1 MKLSGQGIER
11 REQLIGSVG
20 ACPREGIEQRA
31 FASIGVANK
40 RNRKRSLPQS
50 LTTASQALSFCSV
63 NEGAQLADF
72 IVEHAPIEFDLLLTW
87 PSAQT
92 DATLLPL

>member
-1 MKLSGQGIER
+1 MKLSGQGIEC

-20 ACPREGIEQRA
+20 ACTSEGIEQRA
-31 FASIGVANK
+31 FASIGVADK

-50 LTTASQALSFCSV
+50 LPTASQALSFGSI
-63 NEGAQLADF
+63 NEGAQLADL
-72 IVEHAPIEFDLLLTW
+72 IVEHAPVEFDLLFTW
-87 PSAQT
+87 PPAQT